1 MCVTRGLKH
10 LRDLVKLFAS
20 QLLFARSGRMHRFLI
35 DELQFKKQI
44 KAEEIHIQEQNK
56 PRTAAFI
63 SQYITLFKILLQFI
77 TLHNISK
84 CFLLVLYVD

>member
-1 MCVTRGLKH
+1 
-10 LRDLVKLFAS
+10 
-20 QLLFARSGRMHRFLI
+20 MHRCLI
-35 DELQFKKQI
+35 DVLQFKKQI

-84 CFLLVLYVD
+84 CFYWFYMLISNPSCVFYKI